1 MKACLLFCCFME
13 ALFSVDAVQELCSS
27 GPTEYTN
34 GKSGRIDCDFKNFA
48 KQNVRWYKGK
58 KLLTNGSQGLRQ
70 VSHQVSVDTFRSS
83 LLFRILRF
91 DHSGFYTCKQEPA
104 PPNSRCP
111 NGKIKEIFVTCGSKG
126 FLEAA
131 DKRVVVKKFSNTTL
145 KCSGMSWQ
153 YCFTGPVLTWR
164 YRNKSIES
172 NDKYTVRERKWKC
185 PSSDEEEVDFSLEIS
200 NVTEADLGVYQC
212 QMKCQFMGTLSDSIQ
227 VTSYFEPGLGEEKQ
241 EITATT
247 AQQQLTS
254 PSGSQVERQWLV
266 PAVCAA
272 VLFVILAVVFAL
284 KKRIF
289 LRKRPFQGKS
299 REDVLNNKLFISYSS
314 KDFSWVT
321 ENVISLLEKHSIPYS
336 IHNRDFELGRPIVQ
350 NMADSVYNS
359 RQVLIVLSNNYLAS
373 NFCREELQ
381 MALQRGVDT
390 GYSAVTLVTIE
401 KLKKTQLPSALRDK
415 NFLDFEKH
423 QKKQDWEKTLLGV
436 VL

>member
-1 MKACLLFCCFME
+1 MKTCLLFCCFME
-13 ALFSVDAVQELCSS
+13 ALFSVDAVQGLCSS
-27 GPTEYTN
+27 GPTEFTK

-48 KQNVRWYKGK
+48 MQNVLWYKGK

-70 VSHQVSVDTFRSS
+70 VSRQVSVDTFRSS
-83 LLFRILRF
+83 LLFPILRF
-91 DHSGFYTCKQEPA
+91 DHAGFYTCKQEPA

-111 NGKIKEIFVTCGSKG
+111 NGKIREIFVTCGSKG
-126 FLEAA
+126 VLEAA
-131 DKRVVVKKFSNTTL
+131 DKRVVVKKFSNATL
-145 KCSGMSWQ
+145 KCSGMSGQ
-153 YCFTGPVLTWR
+153 YCFIEPVLTWH
-164 YRNKSIES
+164 YRNKSIIKS
-172 NDKYTVRERKWKC
+172 NDKYTVRERKRKC
-185 PSSDEEEVDFSLEIS
+185 PSSYEKEVDFFLEIS
-200 NVTEADLGVYQC
+200 NVTEADSGVYQC
-212 QMKCQFMGTLSDSIQ
+212 QMKCHLRNLSDSIQ
-227 VTSYFEPGLGEEKQ
+227 VTSYFEPGLGKEKE

-299 REDVLNNKLFISYSS
+299 REDVLNNTLFISYSS

-381 MALQRGVDT
+381 MALQRGLDT

-401 KLKKTQLPSALRDK
+401 KLKKSQLPSALRDK

-423 QKKQDWEKTLLGV
+423 QKKQDWERTLLGV